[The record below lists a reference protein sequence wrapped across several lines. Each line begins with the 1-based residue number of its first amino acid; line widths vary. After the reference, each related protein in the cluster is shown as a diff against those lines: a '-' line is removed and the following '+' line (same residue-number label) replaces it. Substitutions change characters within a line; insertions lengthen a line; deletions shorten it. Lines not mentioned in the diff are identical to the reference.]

1 MLRTFKK
8 QNMICG
14 NITRTSETIFAG
26 SGETQKNVKKYQL
39 SWIRT
44 KVQNLATE
52 MTRDLSMTSKE
63 LKHLGYPELKNDTV
77 KISYKSNRCLTGVWV
92 HWMITICMQAD
103 L

>member
-1 MLRTFKK
+1 
-8 QNMICG
+8 
-14 NITRTSETIFAG
+14 
-26 SGETQKNVKKYQL
+26 
-39 SWIRT
+39 
-44 KVQNLATE
+44 